1 MDLVYYWYYHGED
14 EFEEKMN
21 SIFTNKDYD
30 AFLKV
35 YEVEADIRLP
45 KEAVLYI
52 GERSYINVPISN
64 KDVFMNLTNIEYD
77 WG

>member
-64 KDVFMNLTNIEYD
+64 KDVFMNLTNIEYE